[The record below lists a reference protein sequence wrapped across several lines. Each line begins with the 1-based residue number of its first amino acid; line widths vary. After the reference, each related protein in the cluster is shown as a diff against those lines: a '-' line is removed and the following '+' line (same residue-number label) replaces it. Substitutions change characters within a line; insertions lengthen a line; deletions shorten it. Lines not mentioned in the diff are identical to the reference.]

1 MQITFTNAT
10 SDILNV
16 AAFYKTLAVSESVT
30 VSMSASGYDAEAGL
44 KALVEVG
51 SLTIDAVVLEAGDTQ
66 GLRAA
71 LPVYSD
77 TTRPAFG
84 DVALGTQIWNTDDTG
99 SNYSDG
105 TQWLDSITGLAT

>member
-10 SDILNV
+10 ADILAV

-30 VSMSASGYDAEAGL
+30 VSMSSSGYDGEAGL
-44 KALVEVG
+44 KALVEAG

-66 GLRAA
+66 GLRTA
-71 LPVYSD
+71 LPVYSN

-84 DVALGTQIWNTDDTG
+84 DVALGTQIWNTDDG
-99 SNYSDG
+99 GANYSDG
-105 TQWLDSITGLAT
+105 SEWLDSIAGTST